1 LLAFVAGLTWAAAAE
16 VDAQAH
22 AVDWT
27 AVGRWTVLVFCAIVL
42 ARPLC
47 AGLRALARLAV
58 PALFAFLLLSLFDL
72 TGFLTRD
79 GEIRRFLNKYLLGEL
94 HDSI

>member
-1 LLAFVAGLTWAAAAE
+1 MACAATAFASAG
-16 VDAQAH
+16 DAH

-47 AGLRALARLAV
+47 AGLRALKRV
-58 PALFAFLLLSLFDL
+58 HVTMRRKGGALMVKNVTKPVMEVFEI
-72 TGFLTRD
+72 TGFAGMLKF
-79 GEIRRFLNKYLLGEL
+79 I
-94 HDSI
+94 